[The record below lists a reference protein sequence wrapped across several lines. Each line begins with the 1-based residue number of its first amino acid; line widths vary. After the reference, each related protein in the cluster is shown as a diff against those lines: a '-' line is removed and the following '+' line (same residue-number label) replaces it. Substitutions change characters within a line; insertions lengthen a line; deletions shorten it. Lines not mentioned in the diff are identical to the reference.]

1 MKKRPRI
8 WKRAGR
14 SMWEGLDG
22 GNGREK
28 LYHYYNRKE
37 TPSRLTEKIKVYL
50 FTYIIIYVHDV
61 YMHVYGC
68 HACMWQSEDNSVEP
82 AFFSPLC
89 SFWGL
94 NPGDQTCM
102 TWQALYPLNHIAGP
116 RSHLGGGSSF
126 QTQALSVLRSQTRG
140 RADLPLLCL
149 PDLWANRL
157 WP

>member
-1 MKKRPRI
+1 
-8 WKRAGR
+8 
-14 SMWEGLDG
+14 MWEGLDG

-61 YMHVYGC
+61 YMYVHGC

-102 TWQALYPLNHIAGP
+102 TSALPTEPYRWPTEPSG
-116 RSHLGGGSSF
+116 RGGSSF

-149 PDLWANRL
+149 PDL
-157 WP
+157 